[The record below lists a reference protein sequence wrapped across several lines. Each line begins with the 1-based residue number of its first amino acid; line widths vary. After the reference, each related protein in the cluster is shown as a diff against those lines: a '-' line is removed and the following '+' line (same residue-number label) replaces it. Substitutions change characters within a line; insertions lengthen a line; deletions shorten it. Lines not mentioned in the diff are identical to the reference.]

1 MNKPGLPRPPRQMP
15 RRRPPGSES
24 FHFLP
29 FVVEK
34 LSHEIE
40 SLHSSGHVITLS
52 PAAALSPRRQ
62 IFCIAARPR
71 RTGNHPYKCPAPGFS
86 TFCRWAALLR
96 PDARTVTTRFPVP
109 WEPGNSAAPGSF
121 SCPGASS
128 PPPAGRPRADA
139 PAPSPASPPAWRPA
153 PPYGGRSA
161 AASPSGTG
169 GFPRSGGFYRRNSA
183 PPPPAP
189 LPNCRT
195 AGRYSCRPRS
205 RRGRGR
211 DSTEQ
216 RTG

>member
-1 MNKPGLPRPPRQMP
+1 MP

-121 SCPGASS
+121 SCPAPLRRRPQGVRALTLPRLLPLRRPLGVPLLLMEGGL
-128 PPPAGRPRADA
+128 PPLLLLVPAVFLVPGDFIGGTQPRRRQRRFPTAE
-139 PAPSPASPPAWRPA
+139 PP
-153 PPYGGRSA
+153 GDIA
-161 AASPSGTG
+161 AALDLAG
-169 GFPRSGGFYRRNSA
+169 GGA
-183 PPPPAP
+183 
-189 LPNCRT
+189 
-195 AGRYSCRPRS
+195 
-205 RRGRGR
+205 
-211 DSTEQ
+211 
-216 RTG
+216 